1 MDIALMQR
9 TKVIVAVVLICF
21 VPLLLNLLGID
32 FSSEKN
38 PLNADKII
46 DGHYQVDDLFN
57 ALAGAMLH
65 ALLEWSAVSIEVIAA
80 LTSFLHFYFRRDV
93 AVPII
98 GLALLYA
105 GLADVFHTLAAM
117 GVIQAKVAN
126 SDFIPFTWALSRLFN
141 ASFLIVGASVGL
153 WITRQ
158 RLLSSRESLQKKFDS
173 HGLKTLLYIGAGYSL
188 LTFSVLYF
196 TATSNTLPLTTYPNA
211 PISRPF
217 DILPLALFL
226 LAGTL
231 IWVWYKQE
239 ESIIKFAL
247 LVSIIPCIAIQ
258 LHMAFGSV
266 ELFDS
271 HFNIAHILKLVAYAC
286 VLAGVLIDL
295 IKTIPQPSKSEST
308 RPSWASSL
316 AKKNNNKLLEV
327 GTAKRPIALQLPLAA
342 FFLALVVATIVGTSF
357 YYESES
363 LIQEQEVEEL
373 GLQSNLVEPLLA
385 GLYKQGSSDVLFLS
399 NTPPIQGLIR
409 SFNKSDKNNER
420 LWRDRLE
427 QIFEQIMGAK
437 KNYLQI
443 RYIGVKDGGRE
454 IINVKRNANGIQ
466 RIPSSLMQSKSKSGY
481 FKNCIIKYPGEI
493 YFSAVELNREHGK
506 VVVPMQ
512 PVLRV
517 ATPIY
522 DVENGD
528 IFGIVIINIDF
539 KSFIISLTDGA
550 LSALTFY
557 LAAEDG
563 SFLYNPDSELDIEFQ
578 KGEQIQHHFPALAF
592 VFSLKQETK
601 GFPIL
606 EDNHGESFPAFYRYI
621 SLHKYGSD
629 YPLHLLLQNQDQS
642 INAELASF
650 RNRSILLGSA
660 VALLALGLAIL
671 ASRRLTSPLMQMTN
685 AMQKYES
692 SGEMDVL
699 PTKSLDEVGVL
710 ARSFNNLL
718 LRIDDA
724 LVDQKETAHRL
735 QSIFDNAADAIITI
749 DKEARVLTFNLAA
762 EKMFGYKPEEVTG
775 KNINILMPKEYS
787 QKHDQFLHQYHQT
800 GKSSIIGVGR
810 ELVGLH
816 KNGQVFPI
824 HLGISEVENKNGVIY
839 TGIIRDISEQKQA
852 EAEKNQNLSLLE
864 ATLESTDN
872 GIWVVSD
879 EGKTLRVNSCFED
892 LWEIPEVLIQ
902 AGDEEVLLNH
912 LLDQL
917 VDPQQ
922 FLQGVE
928 SLEEDATAE
937 VFGVLDFLD
946 GRIFE
951 RSSRPMVV
959 SGEVQ
964 GRVWSFRD
972 ITLSKQAEQS
982 LIDAKNSAEQAAQAK
997 GEFLASMS
1005 HEIRTPMN
1013 GVLGM
1018 LGLLQQSEL
1027 NNEQSH
1033 QARLARTSAE
1043 SLLSLIN
1050 DILDFSKVEAGKL
1063 ELESLDFDIRSQL
1076 GEFSE
1081 AVGYKVQEKGL
1092 ELILDLAGIE
1102 KSMVK
1107 GDPGRLRQIL
1117 TNLVGNAIKFTQE
1130 GELMIRAR
1138 VEEENAQHLRFY
1150 CSVTDTGL
1158 GIPEDKQAYLFDSFT
1173 QVDTSTTREYG
1184 GTGLGLAISKKLC
1197 ELMGGSI
1204 GVTSEIG
1211 LGSCFEFNV
1220 LLETSEH
1227 SQQVIPTVDINGVHI
1242 LVVDDNDTNREV
1254 LRGQLEIWG
1263 ALVQEVPGGKEALT
1277 VLEQQ
1282 LSTSPFKVAFL
1293 DMQMPGMSG
1302 ASLGKAIRA
1311 DKRFDETRL
1320 VMMTSMNTRGDA
1332 QYFANLG
1339 FDAYFPKPT
1348 TTSDLFDSL
1357 AVVLAGGEALDNA
1370 SPLVTRHY
1378 LRSMD
1383 HGPLQ
1388 NDKIEESPEIIWPE
1402 GSRILLVEDNHI
1414 NQLVA
1419 QGALENL
1426 GLNADVAGNGCEA
1439 LEALTTAPS
1448 NHPYTLVLM
1457 DCQMP
1462 EMDGYEATRQIRGG
1476 KAGEKYLD
1484 LCIIAMTANAM
1495 KGDKEKCLLAGMN
1508 DYLSKPIDADLLKKK
1523 LKEWLNA
1530 PLKNSEIEEHSK
1542 NNMPQENTD
1551 ELVSIDIWDKE
1562 AALKQ
1567 VQGNNENLR
1576 AVSEIFLKDM
1586 PQIIVRLEEALRARS
1601 YMEAKAVASTI
1612 KGVAATISSG
1622 TLTQS
1627 ASNIEISSE
1636 RCDQDSLNQLMPELK
1651 QQYQALQ
1658 TCIEQYLAS

>member
-1 MDIALMQR
+1 MQR
-9 TKVIVAVVLICF
+9 TKVTCALVLMCS
-21 VPLLLNLLGID
+21 VPIILNLLGID
-32 FSSEKN
+32 FSSEKI
-38 PLNADKII
+38 PLSTDKVI
-46 DGHYQVDDLFN
+46 DGSYKSDDLFY
-57 ALAGAMLH
+57 AVAGAMHH
-65 ALLEWSAVSIEVIAA
+65 ALLEWSAVSIAVIAA
-80 LTSFLHFYFRRDV
+80 FASFLHYSIRRDV
-93 AVPII
+93 TVPII
-98 GLALLYA
+98 GIALLCA
-105 GLADVFHTLAAM
+105 GLVDAFHTLAAM
-117 GVIQAKVAN
+117 RIIQANSPN
-126 SDFIPFTWALSRLFN
+126 SDFIPFTWAISRIFN
-141 ASFLIVGASVGL
+141 ASIMIVGASVSL
-153 WITRQ
+153 WIARQ
-158 RLLSSRESLQKKFDS
+158 KLANTNNKFEIS
-173 HGLKTLLYIGAGYSL
+173 GQRNFGWKTLLVISCIYFIIAYVVVHAAAVSESL
-188 LTFSVLYF
+188 PQTM
-196 TATSNTLPLTTYPNA
+196 YPNA
-211 PISRPF
+211 LITRPF
-217 DILPLALFL
+217 EVLPLALFL
-226 LAGTL
+226 FGGSLFW
-231 IWVWYKQE
+231 IWYKQE
-239 ESIIKFAL
+239 ESIVRFAL
-247 LVSIIPCIAIQ
+247 ILSIIPEVSTQ
-258 LHMAFGSV
+258 LHMAFGSIN
-266 ELFDS
+266 LFDN
-271 HFNIAHILKLVAYAC
+271 HFNIAHSLKIMAYSC
-286 VLAGVLIDL
+286 VLAGILIDL
-295 IKTIPQPSKSEST
+295 IKSIPKKEFSQSPAT
-308 RPSWASSL
+308 SWSNSL
-316 AKKNNNKLLEV
+316 AKKTNNKLLEV
-327 GTAKRPIALQLPLAA
+327 GRAKRPIALQLPLAA
-342 FFLALVVATIVGTSF
+342 FFLALVVATIVGSSF
-357 YYESES
+357 YYESER
-363 LIQEQEVEEL
+363 LIQGQEVEEL

-385 GLYKQGSSDVLFLS
+385 GLYKQGSSDALFLS
-399 NTPPIQGLIR
+399 NTPPVQGLIR
-409 SFNKSDKNNER
+409 SFNLNDHKNER

-427 QIFEQIMGAK
+427 QIFEQIMEAK
-437 KNYLQI
+437 ENYLQI
-443 RYIGVKDGGRE
+443 RYIGVKDDGKE
-454 IINVKRNANGIQ
+454 IINVKRNSSGIH

-481 FKNCIIKYPGEI
+481 FKNSITKYPGEV
-493 YFSAVELNREHGK
+493 YFSAVELNKEHGK
-506 VVVPMQ
+506 VVLPHQ

-517 ATPIY
+517 TTPIY
-522 DVENGD
+522 DKVSGD
-528 IFGIVIINIDF
+528 VFGIVVINIDF
-539 KSFIISLTDGA
+539 LSFIISLTEGA
-550 LSALTFY
+550 LSAFTFY

-563 SFLYNPDSELDIEFQ
+563 SFLYNPDSELDVEFQ
-578 KGEQIQHHFPALAF
+578 KGEKIQHHFPALGF
-592 VFSLKQETK
+592 VFSQKKETK
-601 GFPIL
+601 DFPVL
-606 EDNHGESFPAFYRYI
+606 EDSHGEIFPAFYRHIY
-621 SLHKYGSD
+621 LKKYGSD

-671 ASRRLTSPLMQMTN
+671 ASRRLASPLMQMTN
-685 AMQKYES
+685 AMQKYETT
-692 SGEMDVL
+692 GEMDSL

-724 LVDQKETAHRL
+724 LDDQKETAQRL
-735 QSIFDNAADAIITI
+735 QSIFDTAADAIITI
-749 DKEARVLTFNLAA
+749 DMEAKVLTFNLAA
-762 EKMFGYKPEEVTG
+762 EEIFGYKTEEIIG
-775 KNINILMPKEYS
+775 RNINMLMPKEHS
-787 QKHDQFLHQYHQT
+787 QKHDQFMHQYKDT
-800 GKSSIIGVGR
+800 GYSNIIGVGR
-810 ELVGLH
+810 ELIGLH

-824 HLGISEVENKNGVIY
+824 HLGISKVESNNGIIF
-839 TGIIRDISEQKQA
+839 TGIIRDISEQKQT
-852 EAEKNQNLSLLE
+852 ESEKNQSLSLLE

-902 AGDEEVLLNH
+902 AGDEEALLNH

-917 VDPQQ
+917 EDPQQ
-922 FLQGVE
+922 FIQGVE
-928 SLEEDATAE
+928 SLEEDASAE
-937 VFGVLDFLD
+937 VFGVLNFLD

-972 ITLSKQAEQS
+972 ITQSKHAEQS
-982 LIDAKNSAEQAAQAK
+982 LIDSKNAAEQAAQAK

-1018 LGLLQQSEL
+1018 LGLLQQSKL
-1027 NNEQSH
+1027 NTEQSH

-1063 ELESLDFDIRSQL
+1063 ELESIDFDIRSQL

-1081 AVGYKVQEKGL
+1081 AVGHRVQEKGL
-1092 ELILDLAGIE
+1092 ELILDLTGIE

-1130 GELMIRAR
+1130 GELIIRAR
-1138 VEEENAQHLRFY
+1138 VEEENAQNLRFY

-1173 QVDTSTTREYG
+1173 QVDASTTREYG

-1204 GVTSEIG
+1204 SVTSELG
-1211 LGSCFEFNV
+1211 LGSSFEFNI

-1242 LVVDDNDTNREV
+1242 LVVDDNFTNRKV

-1263 ALVQEVPGGKEALT
+1263 ALVQEAPGGNEALT
-1277 VLEQQ
+1277 LLEQQ
-1282 LSTSPFKVAFL
+1282 LTTGPFKVAFL

-1311 DKRFDETRL
+1311 DKRFDDTRL

-1357 AVVLAGGEALDNA
+1357 AVVIAGGEALENA

-1383 HGPLQ
+1383 HSPIQ
-1388 NDKIEESPEIIWPE
+1388 NDKIEQSGEIIWPD
-1402 GSRILLVEDNHI
+1402 GARILLVEDNHI

-1448 NHPYTLVLM
+1448 KHPYTLVLM

-1508 DYLSKPIDADLLKKK
+1508 DYLSKPIDSDLLKNK

-1530 PLKNSEIEEHSK
+1530 PAKNSKVEQHSK
-1542 NNMPQENTD
+1542 NDMPHENTD
-1551 ELVSIDIWDKE
+1551 ALDSIDIWDKN
-1562 AALKQ
+1562 AALKH
-1567 VQGNNENLR
+1567 VKGNDENLR
-1576 AVSEIFLKDM
+1576 TVSELFLKDM
-1586 PQIIVRLEEALRARS
+1586 PKIIVRLEEALRAGAFV
-1601 YMEAKAVASTI
+1601 EAKAVASTI
-1612 KGVAATISSG
+1612 KGVAATISG
-1622 TLTQS
+1622 NTLTQS
-1627 ASNIEISSE
+1627 AYNIEVSSE
-1636 RCDQDSLNQLMPELK
+1636 RCDQESLDKLMPELK